1 MTSVAMDL
9 RAAYA
14 VALRDMRTVSRYRLV
29 IPSMIFNPLYQGV
42 IPAFLFGASFA
53 VGGRQV
59 GLASS
64 LGTED
69 LSGFLFMGGVVSGI
83 TAASFWIMAMSLRN
97 EMDAGTLEPSWVT
110 PARREVLVLGR
121 GLWAL
126 IVLAIV
132 QVALFAIGF
141 AFFGLQVRPEA
152 ALAVP
157 ALLISLIG
165 MAGVGFLVAGA
176 VMVLKEAN
184 FMVDTTQFLFALL
197 SGIAFPITYLPLA
210 GQAVA
215 VLLPTTWAAEILRFH
230 AIGART
236 ILDPGL
242 EHLALVV
249 TSALLLPLGL
259 WAFRAADRHVTRSGT
274 VGQY

>member
-1 MTSVAMDL
+1 MLEL
-9 RAAYA
+9 RAAFA
-14 VALRDMRTVSRYRLV
+14 VALKDLRTMSRYRLV
-29 IPSMIFNPLYQGV
+29 VPSMVFNPLYQAV

-53 VGGRQV
+53 VGGRQL

-64 LGTED
+64 LGTDD

-83 TAASFWIMAMSLRN
+83 TTVAFWVMAMSLRQ
-97 EMDAGTLEPSWVT
+97 EMDMGTLEPSWLT
-110 PARREVLVLGR
+110 PTRRETIVFGR
-121 GLWAL
+121 GLLSLAL
-126 IVLAIV
+126 LLVV
-132 QVALFAIGF
+132 QVCLFAIGF
-141 AFFGLQVRPEA
+141 AFFGLQVRPETV
-152 ALAVP
+152 LAVP
-157 ALLISLIG
+157 ALVVALVG

-184 FMVDTTQFLFALL
+184 FLVDTTQFLFALL

-230 AIGART
+230 ALGART
-236 ILDPGL
+236 IMDPAL
-242 EHLALVV
+242 EHLALVA
-249 TSALLLPLGL
+249 TSALFLPLGL

-274 VGQY
+274 VGQH

>member
-1 MTSVAMDL
+1 MSEL
-9 RAAYA
+9 RAALA
-14 VALRDMRTVSRYRLV
+14 VAQKDFRTASRYRLW

-53 VGGRQV
+53 VGGRQL

-83 TAASFWIMAMSLRN
+83 TVVAFWIMAMTLRI
-97 EMDAGTLEPSWVT
+97 EMDAGTLEPSWLA
-110 PARREVLVLGR
+110 PARREMLVLGR

-126 IVLAIV
+126 AILV
-132 QVALFAIGF
+132 IAQVALFAIGM
-141 AFFGLQVRPEA
+141 AFFGLRVRPEA
-152 ALAVP
+152 VFALP
-157 ALLISLIG
+157 ALVVAVIG
-165 MAGVGFLVAGA
+165 MAGVGFLVAAA
-176 VMVLKEAN
+176 VIVLKEAS
-184 FMVDTTQFLFALL
+184 FLVDTTQFVFSLL
-197 SGIAFPITYLPLA
+197 SGIAFPITFLPLA

-236 ILDPGL
+236 IMDPLL
-242 EHLALVV
+242 EHLALAA
-249 TSALLLPLGL
+249 TSALFVGLGL

-274 VGQY
+274 VAQH